1 MNTVLKHWFYRPMAK
16 ETDVTDMQELA
27 RILLI
32 VLNSSNFLQ
41 RIKLQKFQSN
51 MRLNL
56 ENKNFCWNF
65 CKQKKKAEPHLFF
78 IWMQIC
84 SYHVECSCFSK
95 PDLVLRYQRFLPF
108 LQSYWCRL
116 PLFVSWITSL
126 NPGILQWDFLH
137 LTQSAT
143 KLLNKWLYLT
153 HALYKHGYNMTYIW
167 V

>member
-1 MNTVLKHWFYRPMAK
+1 MAK

-65 CKQKKKAEPHLFF
+65 CKQKKK
-78 IWMQIC
+78 
-84 SYHVECSCFSK
+84 
-95 PDLVLRYQRFLPF
+95 
-108 LQSYWCRL
+108 
-116 PLFVSWITSL
+116 L
-126 NPGILQWDFLH
+126 NPTFSLSGCKSAVIMLNVVVF
-137 LTQSAT
+137 QSP
-143 KLLNKWLYLT
+143 
-153 HALYKHGYNMTYIW
+153 IW
-167 V
+167 F

>member
-1 MNTVLKHWFYRPMAK
+1 MNTVLKHWFGRPMAK
-16 ETDVTDMQELA
+16 QTDVTDMQELA

-32 VLNSSNFLQ
+32 VPNSSNFLQ
-41 RIKLQKFQSN
+41 RIKFQKFQSN

-56 ENKNFCWNF
+56 ENKNFCWSF
-65 CKQKKKAEPHLFF
+65 YKQKKK
-78 IWMQIC
+78 
-84 SYHVECSCFSK
+84 
-95 PDLVLRYQRFLPF
+95 
-108 LQSYWCRL
+108 
-116 PLFVSWITSL
+116 L
-126 NPGILQWDFLH
+126 NPTFSLSGCKSAVIMLNVVVFPARFGFKVPKISPLSTIILMLFTTICFLNDFFKPWNSSWDFLH